1 MKIAVNTR
9 LLLKGK
15 LEGIGWFTYETL
27 KRITEQH
34 PEHEFF
40 FIFDRKSDKEF
51 VFSNNVTPIVLSPP
65 TRHPFLWILWFEYR
79 IPKLLKK
86 IGADIFVST
95 DGYISLKTNIPQI
108 DVIHDIN
115 FVHNPK
121 QLPWLTSWYYNKYFA
136 KFAHKAVHLGTVSE
150 FSKKDICNS
159 YNVPEDKV
167 TVCYNGSNDEYKPI
181 GEEEKQKVRIKY
193 SKGKKFFIFVGALS
207 PRKNVDGLLHSF
219 ELFKDKYAC
228 DINLVIVGGSLHKTE
243 TIEKVYSSMAH
254 KDDVIFTGRLENDE
268 LSKVMASA
276 ECLIYIPHFEG
287 FGIPLLEAMH
297 AETAI
302 ISGDSTSLP
311 EVVGDAALLC
321 KSTDYEKVAENM
333 FKICT
338 DDNLKESIIEKG
350 RLQRAK
356 FSWQNTADKLWE
368 SIDIAIKQVQKC

>member
-1 MKIAVNTR
+1 M
-9 LLLKGK
+9 
-15 LEGIGWFTYETL
+15 
-27 KRITEQH
+27 
-34 PEHEFF
+34 
-40 FIFDRKSDKEF
+40 
-51 VFSNNVTPIVLSPP
+51 
-65 TRHPFLWILWFEYR
+65 
-79 IPKLLKK
+79 
-86 IGADIFVST
+86 
-95 DGYISLKTNIPQI
+95 
-108 DVIHDIN
+108 
-115 FVHNPK
+115 
-121 QLPWLTSWYYNKYFA
+121 
-136 KFAHKAVHLGTVSE
+136 
-150 FSKKDICNS
+150 
-159 YNVPEDKV
+159 
-167 TVCYNGSNDEYKPI
+167 
-181 GEEEKQKVRIKY
+181 RIKY

-243 TIEKVYSSMAH
+243 AIEKVYSSMAH
-254 KDDVIFTGRLENDE
+254 KDNVIFTGRLENDE

-368 SIDIAIKQVQKC
+368 CIDIAIKQVQKC